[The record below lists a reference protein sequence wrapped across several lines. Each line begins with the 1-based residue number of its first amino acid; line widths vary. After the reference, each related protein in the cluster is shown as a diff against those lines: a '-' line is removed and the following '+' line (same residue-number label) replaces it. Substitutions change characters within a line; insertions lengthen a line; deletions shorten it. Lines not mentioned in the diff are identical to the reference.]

1 MCNEKSDKH
10 HRSKEPHHGHG
21 SWAHEGNK
29 KCEHNFF
36 QVFHDFWKQYPE
48 STLRQLMRE
57 TGEHLRKTLGT
68 GRVNVVMV
76 RVEDDML
83 DKIDFLVEHELFRSR
98 SEAAAF
104 LISKGLEAT
113 EDIVEEV
120 MKKAE
125 QIEKLRKEIRDIL
138 GVKEEEAA
146 GGPDESAGEKDEAEE
161 KAE

>member
-1 MCNEKSDKH
+1 MCSEKDDKRH
-10 HRSKEPHHGHG
+10 HSKEPHHGHG
-21 SWAHEGNK
+21 SWTQGNAR
-29 KCEHNFF
+29 CRHGFF
-36 QVFHDFWKQYPE
+36 HAFQEFWKEYPE

-146 GGPDESAGEKDEAEE
+146 TGPDESADDKDEAEE
-161 KAE
+161 KGE

>member
-1 MCNEKSDKH
+1 
-10 HRSKEPHHGHG
+10 
-21 SWAHEGNK
+21 
-29 KCEHNFF
+29 
-36 QVFHDFWKQYPE
+36 
-48 STLRQLMRE
+48 
-57 TGEHLRKTLGT
+57 
-68 GRVNVVMV
+68 MV

-146 GGPDESAGEKDEAEE
+146 AGPDESADEKDEAEE
-161 KAE
+161 KSE